1 MKLALVH
8 DYLQVYGGAERV
20 LEAMHEIWPKAPIYT
35 AFVNWDGLGPHAERI
50 KTWDIRTSWVEQNWF
65 VKKFHSPLRF
75 LTPWVWKYFD
85 FSDYDVVISSSA
97 WYMPR
102 GIITNPKITT
112 HISYLHTPPRY
123 LYGYDTARNWNKYKV
138 VRLYSYIVNHF
149 LRLYDFN
156 IAQSVNYFIAN
167 SKETQKRITKFYRHK
182 STVIYPPV
190 KININTHLECV
201 GDYYLVVS
209 RLARAKH
216 IDLAI
221 EACQKL
227 NKQLII
233 VGKGPDEEYLRSKVK
248 TPSLVTFLG
257 EIADKDLPSIY
268 ANAKALI
275 FPAKDEEFGIVPVE
289 AMGYGI
295 PVVALRSGGVP
306 ETIIEGKTGVL
317 FDELNL
323 EIVVAAM
330 KKLDK
335 LNIRKEDCIKH
346 ANNFSKEI
354 FQTKMKNFV
363 STKLLY
369 T

>member
-1 MKLALVH
+1 MKIALVH

-20 LEAMHEIWPKAPIYT
+20 LEAMHEIWPEAPIYT
-35 AFVNWDGLGPHAERI
+35 AFVNWKGLGPHADRI
-50 KTWDIRTSWVEQNWF
+50 KKWDIKTSWVERNWF
-65 VKKFHSPLRF
+65 VKRFHSPLRF

-85 FSDYDVVISSSA
+85 FTDYDVVISSSA

-112 HISYLHTPPRY
+112 HICYLHTPPRY
-123 LYGYDTARNWNKYKV
+123 LYGYDTARNWNKYWPVK
-138 VRLYSYIVNHF
+138 LYSLIVNHF
-149 LRLYDFN
+149 LRLYDYN
-156 IAQSVNYFIAN
+156 SAQSVDYFLAN
-167 SKETQKRITKFYRHK
+167 SKETQKRITKFYRRK

-233 VGKGPDEEYLRSKVK
+233 VGKGPDEEYLRSRISG
-248 TPSLVTFLG
+248 TNVTFVG
-257 EIADKDLPSIY
+257 EVDDNELPAIY

-295 PVVALRSGGVP
+295 PVIAFRSGGVP
-306 ETIIEGKTGVL
+306 ETIIEGKTGIL

-323 EIVVAAM
+323 EAVVNAM

-335 LNIRKEDCIKH
+335 LNIKKVDCTKR
-346 ANNFSKEI
+346 AYSFSKEI
-354 FQTKMKNFV
+354 FQTKMQNFI